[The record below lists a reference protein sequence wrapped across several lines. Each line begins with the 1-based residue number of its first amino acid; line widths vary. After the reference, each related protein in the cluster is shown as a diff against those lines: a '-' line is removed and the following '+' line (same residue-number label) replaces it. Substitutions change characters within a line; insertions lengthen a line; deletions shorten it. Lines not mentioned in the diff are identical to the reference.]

1 MDTKMN
7 VCFWEVLFFYFLS
20 LIFFLKR
27 KWAPTCSAQKKVREC
42 FKGIDAFLNY
52 IYNLCV
58 LFVNENIGKNF

>member
-1 MDTKMN
+1 MLLGG
-7 VCFWEVLFFYFLS
+7 FIFYFLS

-27 KWAPTCSAQKKVREC
+27 KWAPTCSAQKKVGEC